1 MSRRPVSPEP
11 QGVASGLASDYRALM
26 TIIAAGTLF
35 MIGIVFMVGLAIAA
49 AIALIRM
56 K

>member
-1 MSRRPVSPEP
+1 V
-11 QGVASGLASDYRALM
+11 
-26 TIIAAGTLF
+26 IIGAGTLF
-35 MIGIVFMVGLAIAA
+35 TIGIVFMVGLAIAA

>member
-1 MSRRPVSPEP
+1 
-11 QGVASGLASDYRALM
+11 M
-26 TIIAAGTLF
+26 TMIAAGKLI
-35 MIGIVFMVGLAIAA
+35 MIGIVFMVGFAIAA

>member
-1 MSRRPVSPEP
+1 
-11 QGVASGLASDYRALM
+11 M

-35 MIGIVFMVGLAIAA
+35 MLGIVFMVGLAIAA
-49 AIALIRM
+49 VIELIRM

>member
-1 MSRRPVSPEP
+1 
-11 QGVASGLASDYRALM
+11 M
-26 TIIAAGTLF
+26 TIIAAGTMF
-35 MIGIVFMVGLAIAA
+35 MIRIVFMVGLAIAA

>member
-1 MSRRPVSPEP
+1 VT
-11 QGVASGLASDYRALM
+11 SGYAAGM
-26 TIIAAGTLF
+26 TIIAAGALF
-35 MIGIVFMVGLAIAA
+35 VIGIVFMVGLAIAA